1 MRTNLRSLRMTPE
14 DSERIALLKQR
25 IASNLQTQFIAGGDN
40 QALKE
45 RCDELSAEIRTIESK
60 YTTEAA

>member
-1 MRTNLRSLRMTPE
+1 MKTNLRSLRMTPE
-14 DSERIALLKQR
+14 DSERVALLKQR

-40 QALKE
+40 QALKT